1 MSSSS
6 ERVAMRTKVGFG
18 IGSIA
23 EAGIVIAFNT
33 WNFLFYNQVL
43 GLSGTLA
50 GVAVTISLV
59 FDGLLEA
66 TIGSISD
73 RWRSKL
79 GRRHPFLY
87 AAPIPLA
94 LSFFLLYSPP
104 SGLGQVGL
112 FLWFTFFATLH
123 RQALT
128 LYQVPHLALGAELS
142 NDYHQRSVIM
152 SYSSLFAVL
161 GGAGTFF
168 FGWTWFARHDG
179 GSTVRDNYPGL
190 GLGVGLIAAI
200 SIFLCAHFTRD
211 QIARLKQ
218 PDANLPPFSLK
229 QMWSEILDCLGNR
242 NYKNLLIGYFC
253 LSATLGTL
261 ETLQS
266 YVSLFFWQLPEKSIR
281 VFGLASPPA
290 FILAFI
296 ITVRL
301 HRKFDKRH
309 TILGSLYLLAFAVAF
324 PISANLLGF
333 FPGPGS
339 KLLVPALMG
348 VTFTFYLAVAI
359 LTISVLSALADV
371 ADEHE
376 LHTGRRQEGV
386 FYAARTFFSKLSMGM
401 GHIIA
406 GLAID
411 LIRFPTHAKPGE
423 VASDTLVQLGLVH
436 GPLAAVPAL
445 VAGYFYGQYAIDRR
459 RHDEIQAA
467 LAQRR
472 KPSGGDTTAGQ
483 TPGTPTSIEPAPI

>member
-6 ERVAMRTKVGFG
+6 ERVRMRTKLGFG

-50 GVAVTISLV
+50 GLAVTISLV
-59 FDGLLEA
+59 FDGVLEA
-66 TIGSISD
+66 TIGSLSD

-94 LSFFLLYSPP
+94 ISFFLLYSPP
-104 SGLGQVGL
+104 NGLGQAGL
-112 FLWFTFFATLH
+112 FVWFTIFATLH

-190 GLGVGLIAAI
+190 GLGVGLIAAVA
-200 SIFLCAHFTRD
+200 IFLCAHLTRD
-211 QIARLKQ
+211 QIPRLKQ
-218 PDANLPPFSLK
+218 PSTDQPKFSL
-229 QMWSEILDCLGNR
+229 QQLAREIGDCLRNQ

-266 YVSLFFWQLPEKSIR
+266 YVSLFFWQLPEKTIR
-281 VFGLASPPA
+281 AFGLASPPA
-290 FILAFI
+290 FIIAFI
-296 ITVRL
+296 VTVRL
-301 HRKFDKRH
+301 HHRFDKRQ
-309 TILGSLYLLAFAVAF
+309 TVLGSLYLLAFMVAF
-324 PISANLLGF
+324 PISANLLGI

-339 KLLVPALMG
+339 KLLFPALMLS
-348 VTFTFYLAVAI
+348 TFFFYLAVAI

-376 LHTGRRQEGV
+376 LNTGRRQEGV
-386 FYAARTFFSKLSMGM
+386 FYAARTFFSKLSMGL

-411 LIRFPTHAKPGE
+411 VIRFPTNAKPGE
-423 VASDTLVQLGLVH
+423 VAADTLFQLGLIQ

-445 VAGYFYGQYAIDRR
+445 VAAYFYGQYTIDRK
-459 RHDEIQAA
+459 RHAEIHAA

-472 KPSGGDTTAGQ
+472 KLAPAGSENGGAAGAA
-483 TPGTPTSIEPAPI
+483 PSIEPAAI